1 MDCFRVAASE
11 FSGNT
16 YCEHLVLVDKRLM
29 NFKDFGQFGKW
40 LFFFSGLALMDN
52 DTTERCF
59 LP

>member
-1 MDCFRVAASE
+1 MAASE